1 MKKLG
6 FVVLLWSVLQGGAW
20 AGIDES
26 LAAAERGDYAT
37 ALRELQ
43 PLARAGD
50 SDAQFALGN
59 MYADGRGVPKSDVE
73 AVKWYRRAADQ
84 GKANAQNNLGAM
96 YAEGQGVTANK
107 VIAYVLFNLAAVNPS
122 NEINAPRNRDRIEQ
136 QLTLAQRTAGQAISL
151 KLQQSDDFLRTLD
164 EAVRQTS
171 K

>member
-6 FVVLLWSVLQGGAW
+6 LVVLLWSVLQGGAW
-20 AGIDES
+20 AGVDEG
-26 LAAAERGDYAT
+26 LAAAERGEYAT
-37 ALRELQ
+37 ALREWQ
-43 PLARAGD
+43 PLAEAGD
-50 SDAQFALGN
+50 ARAQYGLGL
-59 MYADGRGVPKSDVE
+59 MYATGQGVPKSDVE
-73 AVKWYRRAADQ
+73 AVKWYRLAADQ
-84 GKANAQNNLGAM
+84 GRANAQNNLGAM
-96 YAEGQGVTANK
+96 YADGHGVTANK

-136 QLTLAQRTAGQAISL
+136 QLTLAQRTAGQALSL